1 MAPKV
6 GLVTNAEAWGKEA
19 DLERD
24 IKKVGWTQT
33 PFLSTISSAAPAS
46 RSGLAAQG
54 HRWYYDVQ
62 PDGDTN
68 NAHVEGSA
76 PAPAKYYVGGE
87 LSNHYQIVKHTY
99 GLSGSEKESSLVNG
113 KTVLADQFE
122 KTTMDHKK
130 SIEKILLSSQAAVQR
145 VNTTGAE
152 VPGKCGGLKSF
163 ATANNTINATGA
175 TLTLQFIRDLMKI
188 GFLNGLNYSKMQ
200 LGDIQMDVIDD
211 IMNSKIA
218 VNAWG
223 METIADG
230 VTRIKTKYGKCDLI
244 LNPYLADDEIIPYD
258 PSMIYK
264 VNWRAMGTHEIART
278 KDAIEKEIISEF
290 TLRVCHEYA
299 FAYGKGLATS

>member
-6 GLVTNAEAWGKEA
+6 GLVTNAEAWSKEA

-145 VNTTGAE
+145 GGMQLHRGAWGQPTGEHFAAGGP
-152 VPGKCGGLKSF
+152 VMGYCGGGGNCL
-163 ATANNTINATGA
+163 AVPE
-175 TLTLQFIRDLMKI
+175 RD
-188 GFLNGLNYSKMQ
+188 SQ
-200 LGDIQMDVIDD
+200 LPPP
-211 IMNSKIA
+211 A
-218 VNAWG
+218 
-223 METIADG
+223 
-230 VTRIKTKYGKCDLI
+230 
-244 LNPYLADDEIIPYD
+244 
-258 PSMIYK
+258 
-264 VNWRAMGTHEIART
+264 
-278 KDAIEKEIISEF
+278 
-290 TLRVCHEYA
+290 
-299 FAYGKGLATS
+299 